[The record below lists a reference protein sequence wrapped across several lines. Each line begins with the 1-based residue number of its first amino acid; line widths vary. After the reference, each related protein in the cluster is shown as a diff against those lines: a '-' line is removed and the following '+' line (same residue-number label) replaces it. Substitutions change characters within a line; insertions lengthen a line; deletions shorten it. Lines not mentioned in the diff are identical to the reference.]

1 MTREP
6 DSLEALLRAAG
17 PRTAAPGERARRV
30 EVAVRLEW
38 RDAVEKRMGRRRAAW
53 IAASCVTSAA
63 VIALFLHAHTP
74 PVEPQVA
81 AAPLS
86 APMPS
91 YIPTSRV
98 AAPRDN
104 GSYFRLSNEDR
115 APDLGLPRRV
125 LASYQWE
132 ER

>member
-1 MTREP
+1 MTHKP

-17 PRTAAPGERARRV
+17 PRAAAPGERARRV

-63 VIALFLHAHTP
+63 VIALVLHAHTP
-74 PVEPQVA
+74 PLEPQVA

-86 APMPS
+86 TPMPS
-91 YIPTSRV
+91 YASRI

-115 APDLGLPRRV
+115 QPDLGLPRHV
-125 LASYQWE
+125 LASYRWE